1 TCSTGE
7 RTIQKKR
14 KQTQATDSAQ
24 AAAVSNSS
32 CSKAEVKD
40 EEVEP
45 FQALDLTVSSASA
58 LARAVV
64 KTEHAEQ
71 PGGYLKDEVIES
83 EVLRKSVVESHR
95 DELSM
100 DCAIGCTAEPAD
112 ATEGSDLIEQIEGP
126 QPAKAYDCKTV
137 EEEESDTAEA
147 IDSAKAATGKSVEE
161 QSETEDLDNAD
172 YYDDDL
178 DDDSSIYD
186 VDASAWTIEEVA
198 DWLRARG
205 FAEAAAAFRTQEID
219 GEALMLL
226 RRGDVLACLG
236 LRLGPAVKLFQ
247 CVCRLQAA
255 SQLRIRWACGN

>member
-7 RTIQKKR
+7 RAIQKKR

-58 LARAVV
+58 LAPAVV
-64 KTEHAEQ
+64 KTEQ

-112 ATEGSDLIEQIEGP
+112 ATEGSSDLIKQVDGP
-126 QPAKAYDCKTV
+126 QPAKADDCTTA
-137 EEEESDTAEA
+137 EEKEESDTAEA

-161 QSETEDLDNAD
+161 QSETEDLDDAD

-255 SQLRIRWACGN
+255 SQLRMARWACGN